1 MTWNK
6 RNLDYVDDE
15 STSIEDNKSGNEL
28 ELEWTLSEWSKCS
41 HTCENGTQVRTVECT
56 LIRNGNAEIIPYQF
70 CVDSG
75 LPPPPAIQSCGLT
88 SCPQWTT
95 QSWTPCHQSKCI
107 AKHTGFQTRDVLCSV
122 ADKTKKAVEDKY
134 CETVLRPRSS
144 KTCFNRKCKG
154 IWKTDQW
161 SKVSSKNILWKF
173 TFLDPDWSKLLENH
187 LEWRNEII
195 LFLPLS
201 ANFGLINI
209 DLSGNTIWPQALVFK
224 NSPKLTIFGIFSEL
238 LSTQNV
244 NVARF
249 ARYVEWDFF
258 CEFLDPDS

>member
-173 TFLDPDWSKLLENH
+173 TFSIRIDPNCLK
-187 LEWRNEII
+187 II
-195 LFLPLS
+195 
-201 ANFGLINI
+201 
-209 DLSGNTIWPQALVFK
+209 
-224 NSPKLTIFGIFSEL
+224 
-238 LSTQNV
+238 
-244 NVARF
+244 
-249 ARYVEWDFF
+249 
-258 CEFLDPDS
+258 

>member
-1 MTWNK
+1 MGCRVPFSPLLLIILAVLIKVTFGMTWNK

-15 STSIEDNKSGNEL
+15 STTTEDNKSGNEL

-161 SKVSSKNILWKF
+161 SKCSVSCGVGQKKIERWNV
-173 TFLDPDWSKLLENH
+173 
-187 LEWRNEII
+187 
-195 LFLPLS
+195 
-201 ANFGLINI
+201 FG
-209 DLSGNTIWPQALVFK
+209 STRVSQQAMPV
-224 NSPKLTIFGIFSEL
+224 
-238 LSTQNV
+238 
-244 NVARF
+244 
-249 ARYVEWDFF
+249 
-258 CEFLDPDS
+258 

>member
-15 STSIEDNKSGNEL
+15 STTSETEESGNEL

-56 LIRNGNAEIIPYQF
+56 LIRKGNAEIIPYQF

-88 SCPQWTT
+88 SCPKWTT

-154 IWKTDQW
+154 IWKTNLW
-161 SKVSSKNILWKF
+161 SKVSQKHSLIEITKTKFCFEFTKLWHF
-173 TFLDPDWSKLLENH
+173 
-187 LEWRNEII
+187 EW
-195 LFLPLS
+195 LS
-201 ANFGLINI
+201 NTVYFPARSGLM
-209 DLSGNTIWPQALVFK
+209 
-224 NSPKLTIFGIFSEL
+224 
-238 LSTQNV
+238 
-244 NVARF
+244 
-249 ARYVEWDFF
+249 
-258 CEFLDPDS
+258 